1 VWNDARVV
9 GREVI
14 AAGRDEDA
22 NRTILNSLDSH
33 TSPRGYIHE
42 ENLTAQQADLFL
54 QDKIR
59 LINSTTRSLEH
70 HIETLPALIGVQPTL
85 PGLEGAVNRMTRLF
99 ERVARKSTKAAQ
111 RSTRR

>member
-1 VWNDARVV
+1 MWNDAREVA
-9 GREVI
+9 RKVI
-14 AAGRDEDA
+14 ATCRDEDG
-22 NRTILNSLDSH
+22 NRTILNVLDPH
-33 TSPRGYIHE
+33 TNHRGYIHE
-42 ENLTAQQADLFL
+42 EFLTAQQADLFL